1 MKAVNGEGEGRWW
14 WEPSRQLQVASCK
27 RLWPVASGCHQMQ
40 QVVRS
45 QIQGRVGRWAWMRA
59 VKAKIDT
66 LVTVMMSKDIDTM

>member
-1 MKAVNGEGEGRWW
+1 MKAKVDGGG
-14 WEPSRQLQVASCK
+14 SLVDSCKLQVASCK

-66 LVTVMMSKDIDTM
+66 LVTVMMSKDTDPM

>member
-1 MKAVNGEGEGRWW
+1 MKAKVDGGGSLVDSCKLQVARGCG
-14 WEPSRQLQVASCK
+14 QLQV
-27 RLWPVASGCHQMQ
+27 
-40 QVVRS
+40 VVRS